1 MIKTNFLKA
10 LMLISLLAVFAMP
23 LYFFFYLQPAVTGIL
38 TDFTEQDSIRIAEHL
53 TASHF
58 QGMTHLHS
66 GNLPDAFLDEAEEI
80 KRDLKLE
87 KIKLFSSGGEIIY
100 SSDSG
105 DIGKINNKEYFHT
118 IVARG
123 RTYANLVKKEERT
136 LEDRIVQA
144 DVVETYIPIMKSG
157 RFIGA
162 FEIYDDVTWKHAG
175 IRALVLRATAT
186 IFLISF
192 LLLCALILSIYHGAR
207 SLRRIAVIEEDLMK
221 HKNHLEELVN
231 ERTDELRVLNERLED
246 DIALRKTA
254 EASLQ
259 KSEERYRSLIES
271 SDDSVYLVDRDCNY
285 LYMNQ
290 KHCERMGLSN
300 NEDAGKNYGELHSR
314 EEADTFAEHIKKVF
328 ATGDPLKLEHQS
340 SRDRAYFLRTISPVV
355 GEDGRIIAATIM
367 SKDITDQKEMAEKLR
382 ALSITD
388 ELTGIYNRRGFYTL
402 VTQQIKVA
410 NRMNR
415 RALLLEADLDDLK
428 TINDT
433 YGHKV
438 GDAALKE
445 IAGLLKDTFR
455 ETDIIARIGGDE
467 FIVFQLENEGTGP
480 SKMIARLQEKLLSR
494 NADKSV
500 KYQLSLSMGAVYYDP
515 DAPRSVD
522 ELLVSADRLMYDQK
536 RAKHHS

>member
-1 MIKTNFLKA
+1 MIKTNFLKTV
-10 LMLISLLAVFAMP
+10 MIISLLAILVMP
-23 LYFFFYLQPAVTGIL
+23 LYFFLYLQPAVTGIL
-38 TDFTEQDSIRIAEHL
+38 TNFTEQEAIRITEHL
-53 TASHF
+53 TASHL
-58 QGMTHLHS
+58 QGITHLHK
-66 GNLPDAFLDEAEEI
+66 GNLPGSFVDETEEI
-80 KRDLKLE
+80 QRDLELE

-100 SSDSG
+100 SSDAS
-105 DIGKINNKEYFHT
+105 DIGKINKMEYFHT

-123 RTYANLVKKEERT
+123 KTYAKIIKKNEKT
-136 LEDRIVQA
+136 LEDRIVQS
-144 DVVETYIPIMKSG
+144 DVVETYVPIMNAG

-162 FEIYDDVTWKHAG
+162 LEIYDDVTWKHAS
-175 IRALVLRATAT
+175 IRALLLRSTAT
-186 IFLISF
+186 IFTLSF
-192 LLLCALILSIYHGAR
+192 ILLCALIFSIYHGER
-207 SLRRIAVIEEDLMK
+207 SLRRIIVIEEDLMK
-221 HKNHLEELVN
+221 YKTHLEQLVN
-231 ERTDELRVLNERLED
+231 ERTDELRVLNEQLED
-246 DIALRKTA
+246 DIALRKKA

-271 SDDSVYLVDRDCNY
+271 SDDSVYLIDRDCNY

-290 KHCERMGLSN
+290 KHLERMGLSN
-300 NEDAGKNYGELHSR
+300 NEYEGKNYRELHSR

-328 ATGDPLKLEHQS
+328 ATGDSLKLEYQS
-340 SRDRAYFLRTISPVV
+340 LRDNSYFLKTISPVV
-355 GEDGRIIAATIM
+355 GNDGRIIAATIM
-367 SKDITDQKEMAEKLR
+367 SKDITAQKEIAEKLR

-480 SKMIARLQEKLLSR
+480 AKLIARMQEKLLAR